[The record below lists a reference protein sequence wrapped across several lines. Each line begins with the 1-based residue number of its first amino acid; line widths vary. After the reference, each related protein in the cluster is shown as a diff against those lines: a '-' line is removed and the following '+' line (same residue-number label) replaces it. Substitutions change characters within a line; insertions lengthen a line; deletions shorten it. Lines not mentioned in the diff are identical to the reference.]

1 MRIHPALVPGAA
13 ASLALLLPGCRPP
26 ATTSAPGP
34 AAKPPEPVTTRADLK
49 LVQPA
54 LRTAPPL
61 PAQPAATRTAGIFGR
76 VVTEV
81 TVDETGLVTQV
92 RALSGPEELR
102 AVTVAWARKLVFSPG
117 SLDGVPKVFRM
128 KAAVLWSAEGRT
140 YEVVLPKSAAGW
152 E

>member
-1 MRIHPALVPGAA
+1 MRTSQIPFIAA
-13 ASLALLLPGCRPP
+13 CSLSLLLLPGCKTV
-26 ATTSAPGP
+26 TTAPGA
-34 AAKPPEPVTTRADLK
+34 AAKAPEPVTTRADLK
-49 LVQPA
+49 LVQPT

-81 TVDETGLVTQV
+81 TVDETGQTTGV
-92 RALSGPEELR
+92 RVLSGPEELR
-102 AVTVAWARKLVFSPG
+102 GVTVAWARKLVFTPG
-117 SLDGVPKVFRM
+117 SLGGVQKVFRM

>member
-1 MRIHPALVPGAA
+1 MRIHPVPVFAA
-13 ASLALLLPGCRPP
+13 CSLACLLLPGCRPP
-26 ATTSAPGP
+26 ATASGP
-34 AAKPPEPVTTRADLK
+34 AAKAPEPTTTRADLK
-49 LVQPA
+49 LIQPA

-81 TVDETGLVTQV
+81 TVDEAGQTAGV
-92 RALSGPEELR
+92 RVLSGPEELR

-117 SLDGVPKVFRM
+117 SLGGVPKVFRM
-128 KAAVLWSAEGRT
+128 KAAVLWSEEGRT